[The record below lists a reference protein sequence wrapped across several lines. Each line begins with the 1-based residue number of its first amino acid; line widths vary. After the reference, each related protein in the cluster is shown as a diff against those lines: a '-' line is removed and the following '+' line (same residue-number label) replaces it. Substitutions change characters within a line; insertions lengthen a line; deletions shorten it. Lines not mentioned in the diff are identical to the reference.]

1 MSTAY
6 DIRQNIAYLNGVYV
20 AVDAISDA
28 YLVVDGPFCVLQKA
42 EMQVGHHPATT
53 LVAPAGMSRVV
64 QTDLHLK
71 PIPAHNVAL
80 DRGRDI
86 VSVLS
91 GVAAHPGAGIVL
103 LTSMDFHQI
112 LGAPL
117 ERYRRSAGKEGGAPI
132 ALLDARSLE
141 GDWLDGYARTLDVVA
156 RTIELPEP
164 DPALH
169 RVAVVG
175 HMMDRLEGD
184 QLGNVREL
192 GRMLERMGLELVA
205 TWPSGVSTAEL
216 AEVHRAGLV
225 ISLPYGRAA
234 ARTLVDRLGCGLV
247 EVDLPLGLGPSVE
260 MLDAVG
266 EATGRLDSSSVVAGD
281 EATRV
286 ASSAEILV
294 HRFLA
299 GRRAVVQADPYVAMA
314 LAELLDDLGMEV
326 SALHVVAEERGLDEA
341 TRDYLRDLGAVY
353 EQGIDERPG
362 GGLRLDEE
370 VDADV
375 LIAPTLFPHD
385 PVRAR
390 WIPFGYPNY
399 LVHPVLPR
407 PFLGFEGVR
416 WWVETLVEAVLRSE
430 TEGGDTQRGG
440 TAKVRPW

>member
-1 MSTAY
+1 MSGHY

-20 AVDAISDA
+20 AVDAIADA
-28 YLVVDGPFCVLQKA
+28 YLVVDGPFCVVQKA

-53 LVAPAGMSRVV
+53 LVAPAGVGRVV

-91 GVAAHPGAGIVL
+91 GVASLPGAGIVL

-117 ERYRRSAGKEGGAPI
+117 ERYRRSARKEGGAPI
-132 ALLDARSLE
+132 ALLDARSLD

-156 RTIELPEP
+156 RTVELPEP
-164 DPALH
+164 DPAPE

-175 HMMDRLEGD
+175 HMMDRGEGD
-184 QLGNVREL
+184 QVGNVAEL
-192 GRMLERMGLELVA
+192 SRMLGGIGLELVA
-205 TWPSGVSTAEL
+205 TWPAGVSTREL
-216 AEVHRAGLV
+216 SQAHRAGLV
-225 ISLPYGRAA
+225 VSLPYGRAA
-234 ARTLVDRLGCGLV
+234 GRTLSERLGCDLV
-247 EVDLPLGLGPSVE
+247 EVDLPLGLASTAAVLE
-260 MLDAVG
+260 AVG
-266 EATGRLDSSSVVAGD
+266 EAAGRQ
-281 EATRV
+281 EAASAFIAREAART

-299 GRRAVVQADPYVAMA
+299 GRRAMVQADPYVGAN
-314 LAELLDDLGMEV
+314 LAGLLGDLGMELV
-326 SALHVVAEERGLDEA
+326 GLHVVAEEKGLDES
-341 TRDYLRDLGAVY
+341 TRERLRDLGAVY
-353 EQGIDERPG
+353 EEAVDERPG

-385 PVRAR
+385 PVRAH

-399 LVHPVLPR
+399 LVHPLLPR
-407 PFLGFEGVR
+407 PFLGFEGVS
-416 WWVETLVEAVLRSE
+416 WWVETLAEAVLRSD
-430 TEGGDTQRGG
+430 TEGGGTQRGG
-440 TAKVRPW
+440 TAEVQAW